1 MMSENSDEIDLIEIA
16 KTIWNGKKL
25 IAILSSFFVLIGVLI
40 ALLSPVV
47 FTSST
52 TFIPSSQEGSSVSNL
67 SGVASLVGINLGA
80 MSSGNEIPS
89 AMYPQISES
98 VEFKRL
104 MLDEFIDEKKQITM
118 KNYLSDYYNIDD
130 NSKFNNSNESFVS
143 EFENELF
150 NLLEN
155 KIFAI
160 SVNQKDRFVTISANM
175 PESEYAAYAAI
186 NARNIL
192 QKIIINNKIKGAKQN
207 LEFSEEQL
215 KSKRIEFDE
224 IQNKLGY
231 FNDSNLNIVTSSI
244 INERNKLE
252 AEFQIIN
259 AVIVELSKQVEQ
271 NKLQVSK
278 DTPVFSIIKEA
289 TMPVLKSSPK
299 RTQMVLIFGVL
310 GFILSIVY
318 VLLKGFLSS
327 IINEIRS

>member
-40 ALLSPVV
+40 ALLSPVI

-52 TFIPSSQEGSSVSNL
+52 TFIPSSQEGTSGSNL

-143 EFENELF
+143 EFENKLF

-299 RTQMVLIFGVL
+299 RTQMVLIFGAL

-318 VLLKGFLSS
+318 VLLKGHLSN